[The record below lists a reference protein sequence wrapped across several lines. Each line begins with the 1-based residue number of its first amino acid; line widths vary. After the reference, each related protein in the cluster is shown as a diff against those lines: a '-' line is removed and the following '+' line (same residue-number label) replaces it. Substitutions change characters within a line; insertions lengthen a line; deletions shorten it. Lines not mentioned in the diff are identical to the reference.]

1 MPRNVEKNKHSRF
14 VDTKGD
20 DKVLVKKTATKGIM
34 SKERDS
40 NEECDKA
47 KKTGIGKSGVARR
60 TSKSHRPKEW

>member
-1 MPRNVEKNKHSRF
+1 M
-14 VDTKGD
+14 KGD
-20 DKVLVKKTATKGIM
+20 DKVLVKKTGTKGIT